1 MYLYLYLI
9 YICTSIIM
17 PRAEPRAYGS
27 LFVCVCVRNAYLDNR
42 LQLSAEISNAR
53 RSQYFMKI
61 KLNRFVIEGLV
72 FELWR
77 DLLT

>member
-1 MYLYLYLI
+1 MVV
-9 YICTSIIM
+9 CS
-17 PRAEPRAYGS
+17 
-27 LFVCVCVRNAYLDNR
+27 CVCVRNAYLSNH
-42 LQLSAEISNAR
+42 LQHISNTS
-53 RSQYFMKI
+53 RSQYYFFMKI